1 MAVCGLIFATA
12 PLFGAFFA
20 LRNWSRQTDE
30 ARPARFRLRSLFA
43 TVFVAWFTGA
53 LFGVMSPTFLTW
65 AAVVSSTVQLSSV
78 WRPAVAAQ
86 AAGRGV
92 A

>member
-1 MAVCGLIFATA
+1 MAKCLVSRALTTFA
-12 PLFGAFFA
+12 P
-20 LRNWSRQTDE
+20 
-30 ARPARFRLRSLFA
+30 RPSAVPNAARFRLRSLFA